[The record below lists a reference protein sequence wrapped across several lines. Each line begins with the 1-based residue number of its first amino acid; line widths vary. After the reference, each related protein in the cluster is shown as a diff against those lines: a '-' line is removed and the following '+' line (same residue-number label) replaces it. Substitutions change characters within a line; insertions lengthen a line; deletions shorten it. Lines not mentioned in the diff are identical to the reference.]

1 MTPLGKS
8 LAAGAVL
15 ILLGVILSVVQCGE
29 VGVGGEAPV
38 DAMPDGDSEPALVVV
53 KELPPP
59 PPPPPK
65 NKDVCDAIRGSL
77 QPHWPEFPDH
87 ALYDTARGLMNIAE
101 KEDVDPREL
110 AYEFTDLAQTI
121 VEMQPLFAMGREGGY
136 KRALEI
142 AYDIY
147 TGAAEVADLSCSE
160 VSEKDFDSTVGV
172 EHGKLVQRVSP
183 FILASM
189 AYRESRFTRRTEQG
203 FILRR
208 GRKVQDCLYC
218 VGSKGERGMFQF
230 MPNGYIQRRFMPKN
244 CNPFDRMCS
253 VRGAARALAHIR
265 CMCIEE
271 YGDQCTTDVY
281 VAGYGLSRMPPP
293 RRAAK
298 SRGPRMARAFLCDVR
313 DDCDFLWHGE
323 QARDLTPMM

>member
-15 ILLGVILSVVQCGE
+15 ILLCLIFSVIQCGE
-29 VGVGGEAPV
+29 VGEPIPS
-38 DAMPDGDSEPALVVV
+38 DAGLDADSSPLLVVT

-65 NKDVCDAIRGSL
+65 NRDVCDAVRESL
-77 QPHWPEFPDH
+77 PPHWPEFPNY
-87 ALYDTARGLMNIAE
+87 ALYDTARGLMNLAE
-101 KEDVDPREL
+101 KEDADPREL
-110 AYEFTDLAQTI
+110 AYELTDLARTI
-121 VEMQPLFAMGREGGY
+121 VEMQPLFSMGREGGY
-136 KRALEI
+136 KRALNI
-142 AYDIY
+142 AYDLY
-147 TGAAEVADLSCSE
+147 FGAHEVAELSCHE
-160 VSEKDFDSTVGV
+160 VSAKDFDSTVGV
-172 EHGKLVQRVSP
+172 EHGKKVQRVNP

-203 FILRR
+203 FIFRK
-208 GRKVQDCLYC
+208 GRKIRDCIYC

-230 MPNGYIQRRFMPKN
+230 MPNGYIQKRFMPKN

-293 RRAAK
+293 RRAAR

-313 DDCDFLWHGE
+313 EDCDFLWHGE
-323 QARDLTPMM
+323 RARDLTPVM